1 MEKEKDEE
9 EEEEEEEEG
18 IGSRVILSHR
28 FKRVQRRIE
37 EASGSFSGSS
47 TTPYEDVT
55 LANDAILIA
64 KPSSS
69 TPTAASAAAAAAA
82 PATAQC
88 PYSSVCYV
96 GARRNS
102 WSIRNSWMAL
112 VGWLGFA
119 LVGLDVAPA

>member
-1 MEKEKDEE
+1 MVVTSDWKGLEMR
-9 EEEEEEEEG
+9 
-18 IGSRVILSHR
+18 SVT
-28 FKRVQRRIE
+28 
-37 EASGSFSGSS
+37 GSFVVADTIKTDGF
-47 TTPYEDVT
+47 TRLNFYI
-55 LANDAILIA
+55 N
-64 KPSSS
+64 PSSS